1 MYPTTVT
8 VNITAVLETLNQI
21 LTAGGVTITTVAL
34 FMYALGFNWRDRI
47 AQTFGLIL
55 LSVALIYSSETIAA
69 ISEQDHIIQFWLRI
83 KWTGLVML
91 PAVYLH
97 FSDVVLTL
105 TGRPSRGRRRKVVY
119 AVYIISIIMT
129 ILVWFGI
136 TVGGLATKK
145 SADVLP

>member
-1 MYPTTVT
+1 M
-8 VNITAVLETLNQI
+8 LETLNQI

-83 KWTGLVML
+83 KWTGAGDVAGCLFAFL
-91 PAVYLH
+91 GRGADLDGQTQPRTATQSGLRGVYH
-97 FSDVVLTL
+97 QHHHDDFGVVWHHGGRFGDEKKRRCSTL
-105 TGRPSRGRRRKVVY
+105 
-119 AVYIISIIMT
+119 
-129 ILVWFGI
+129 
-136 TVGGLATKK
+136 
-145 SADVLP
+145 SAIR